1 MTVPGASVS
10 VTVRPGSVMV
20 TFAVLVACIVMVVSG
35 SSGVDNVVFAAGED
49 TSASIG
55 VVDTPV
61 VSEASLG
68 DTVEERLANSVDTQR
83 RLSSIFQFAT
93 SGISNEVCVLVAV
106 GLSDD
111 VADLKGVGG
120 LDDTDAFVEVGVS
133 EEVSTLVTVT
143 VLEFFD
149 KSSGV
154 DVLEGVNIVV
164 NSDFLDGIVVAVVA
178 FHQIVVV
185 VVQQPSQSSAAAV
198 EALALTEALR
208 VTTLKDSPS
217 GELFVAL
224 CDVTVEVGDFVADDV
239 SLVLLS
245 EVGEDVFFEK
255 KVEECDEIEDE
266 VDGVTT
272 LSTGESFLDVLLL
285 ILDGD

>member
-49 TSASIG
+49 TSSSIG

-93 SGISNEVCVLVAV
+93 SGVSNEVCVLVAV
-106 GLSDD
+106 GLLDD

-149 KSSGV
+149 KSNGV
-154 DVLEGVNIVV
+154 DVSEGVNIVV

-208 VTTLKDSPS
+208 VTPL
-217 GELFVAL
+217 
-224 CDVTVEVGDFVADDV
+224 
-239 SLVLLS
+239 
-245 EVGEDVFFEK
+245 
-255 KVEECDEIEDE
+255 
-266 VDGVTT
+266 
-272 LSTGESFLDVLLL
+272 
-285 ILDGD
+285 